1 LPSERLNFEKV
12 QPPGKDLPGE
22 SLRQSRPLSPFGRN
36 VETVHARH
44 PKTNRQSV
52 GGNNMEPVAINASW
66 CKGCGICVA
75 FCPRQALVLKYEKA
89 QHIRENCIVC
99 GMCERYCPDLAIT
112 VDTSCKPGKKSR
124 KEIQ

>member
-1 LPSERLNFEKV
+1 LASERLNLENV

-22 SLRQSRPLSPFGRN
+22 SLPKSRPLPPFGR
-36 VETVHARH
+36 TVQTVRGRY
-44 PKTNRQSV
+44 PKTTRQSV
-52 GGNNMEPVAINASW
+52 GGNMEPVAINASW

-75 FCPRQALVLKYEKA
+75 FCPRQALVLNQEKA

-112 VDTSCKPGKKSR
+112 VDTSCKPGKQSR